1 MNDGVWAVDHLVTA
15 KPMNVTVIFDE
26 AIPAE
31 VQGAS
36 LLAFEKLLRKA
47 TGLDVRVF
55 KQRMGD
61 DSKLRVRMTKE
72 ERDKL

>member
-1 MNDGVWAVDHLVTA
+1 
-15 KPMNVTVIFDE
+15 MNVTVIFDE

-31 VQGAS
+31 AQGPA
-36 LLAFEKLLRKA
+36 LMAFEKQLRQT